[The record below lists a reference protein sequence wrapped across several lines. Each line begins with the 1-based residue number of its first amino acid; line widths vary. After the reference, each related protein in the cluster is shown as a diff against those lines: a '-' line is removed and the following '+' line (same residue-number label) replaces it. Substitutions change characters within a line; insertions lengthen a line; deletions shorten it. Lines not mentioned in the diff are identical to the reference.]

1 MKAQRTRVPS
11 YRHHKASGQARVTID
26 GTDHYLGVFGSPES
40 KERYRKVLAEHLG
53 KQPRTIADDLQDQ
66 GCDLHEVTIET
77 VLAAYWQHAS
87 AAYVDRSTGKPKAE
101 LSNIKHAMRVVRGLF
116 GSRGT
121 HTQDLLA
128 SRFGPL
134 KLKQCR
140 QVLIDQGHTR
150 THVNDQVARIRRMF
164 RWATENEIVPPAV
177 FHGLQSVGGLK
188 KGEAAVREG
197 RKVPPV
203 PMLHVEA
210 VLPHVSRQVAA
221 AIRLQLLTG
230 ARPGEILAMRPCD
243 VERDGPHG
251 CWTFRPQH
259 HKTEHHG
266 HDRIIFLGPKAQAI
280 LEPFLT
286 RDAEAWCFSPIE
298 AERERNDAKMAARKC
313 QPSRRYDPRKRRKV
327 KPLVQPDEVY
337 TVDSYRRAIERGVR
351 AANAV
356 TVRRAVAAALLAE
369 VDNDIVRRRSAR
381 LSPRV
386 LVDAVGQIKLDAEAL
401 VLLLVAAGLD
411 EPEAV
416 KVVERVEKVVTK
428 VEVMRRWTPHQLR
441 HTAGTEL
448 RREFGVETAQV
459 TLGHK
464 NVNVTE
470 VYAEKNLDAVARA
483 IAKVG

>member
-1 MKAQRTRVPS
+1 MSTQSTRVPKC
-11 YRHHKASGQARVTID
+11 RHHRASGQARVTIN
-26 GTDHYLGVFGSPES
+26 GKDHYLGVWGSPES
-40 KERYRKVLAEHLG
+40 KQRYRKVLAEHLG
-53 KQPRTIADDLQDQ
+53 KQPRTIADELDDEGTDLA
-66 GCDLHEVTIET
+66 EVTIET

-87 AAYVDRSTGKPKAE
+87 TVYVDRRTGKPTPE
-101 LSNIKHAMRVVRGLF
+101 LSNLKHALAIVRKLF

-121 HTQDLLA
+121 QTPDLVA
-128 SRFGPL
+128 TKFGPL

-140 QVLIDQGHTR
+140 QVLVDEGHTR
-150 THVNDQVARIRRMF
+150 THVNDQVARIRRMI

-177 FHGLQSVGGLK
+177 FHGLQAVRGLK
-188 KGEAAVREG
+188 AGEGMVREG

-210 VLPHVSRQVAA
+210 VLPHVSRPVAT

-243 VERDGPHG
+243 VTRDGPHG
-251 CWTFRPQH
+251 CWTYKPQH

-266 HDRIIFLGPKAQAI
+266 HERIIFLGPRAQAL

-286 RDAEAWCFSPIE
+286 RDAGAWCFSPIE

-313 QPSRRYDPRKRRKV
+313 QPSRRYDPRKRRKP
-327 KPLVQPDEVY
+327 KPQVQPDEVY
-337 TVDSYRRAIERGVR
+337 TVDSYRRAIERACGR
-351 AANAV
+351 A
-356 TVRRAVAAALLAE
+356 
-369 VDNDIVRRRSAR
+369 
-381 LSPRV
+381 
-386 LVDAVGQIKLDAEAL
+386 
-401 VLLLVAAGLD
+401 
-411 EPEAV
+411 
-416 KVVERVEKVVTK
+416 KVQ
-428 VEVMRRWTPHQLR
+428 RWTPHQLR